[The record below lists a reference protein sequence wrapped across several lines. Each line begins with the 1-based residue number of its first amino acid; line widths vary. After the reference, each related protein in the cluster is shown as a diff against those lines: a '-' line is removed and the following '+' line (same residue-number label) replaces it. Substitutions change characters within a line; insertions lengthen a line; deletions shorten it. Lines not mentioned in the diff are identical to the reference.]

1 MARLLFFIGLLA
13 STLSFAQVATV
24 SQELKNLGL
33 SERYKFM
40 KSNSQTFQDYKVIK
54 EVALDGFWKIVM
66 DSVSGQKL
74 LIATTKENNARVEA
88 NLTIAELTLKKER
101 EAASQI
107 LFDSTH
113 ISFVGVDFSKKIF
126 LTITAVVVA
135 VFGLLISFIVGN
147 MKLMRSNMKEKIVI
161 ADLISHEYEEFKR
174 KTLEKQTK
182 LSRELQNERN
192 KLEELKT
199 R

>member
-13 STLSFAQVATV
+13 STLSSAQVATV
-24 SQELKNLGL
+24 SQEPKNLGL

-40 KSNSQTFQDYKVIK
+40 KSNAQTFQDYKVIK
-54 EVALDGFWKIVM
+54 EITLDGFWKIVM
-66 DSVSGQKL
+66 DSVNVQKR
-74 LIATTKENNARVEA
+74 LIASTNENTARVEA
-88 NLTIAELTLKKER
+88 TLNIAELTLKKER

-113 ISFVGVDFSKKIF
+113 ISIVGVDFSKKVF

-135 VFGLLISFIVGN
+135 LVGLLISFIVGN

-174 KTLEKQTK
+174 KALEKQTK

>member
-1 MARLLFFIGLLA
+1 MIRILLAIGLLV
-13 STLSFAQVATV
+13 SNLSYAQVATV
-24 SQELKNLGL
+24 SQEPKNQGL

-40 KSNSQTFQDYKVIK
+40 KSNAQTFQDYKVIK
-54 EVALDGFWKIVM
+54 EIALDGFWKIVM
-66 DSVSGQKL
+66 DSVNGQKL
-74 LIATTKENNARVEA
+74 LISKTKENNARVEA
-88 NLTIAELTLKKER
+88 NLTIAKLTLKKER
-101 EAASQI
+101 DSASQI

-113 ISFVGVDFSKKIF
+113 ISIVGVDFSKKVF
-126 LTITAVVVA
+126 LTATAVVIAIV
-135 VFGLLISFIVGN
+135 GLLISFIIAN

-161 ADLISHEYEEFKR
+161 ADLILNEYEEFKR

>member
-13 STLSFAQVATV
+13 STLSFAQIANV
-24 SQELKNLGL
+24 SQEAKNQGL
-33 SERYKFM
+33 SERYKLM

-54 EVALDGFWKIVM
+54 EITLDGFWKIVM
-66 DSVSGQKL
+66 DSVNGQNILVAK
-74 LIATTKENNARVEA
+74 TKENNARLEA
-88 NLTIAELTLKKER
+88 DLNVAELTLKKER
-101 EAASQI
+101 EAASQV
-107 LFDSTH
+107 LYDSTH
-113 ISFVGVDFSKKIF
+113 ISIVGIDFSKKVF
-126 LTITAVVVA
+126 LIITSVILVA
-135 VFGLLISFIVGN
+135 FVLLISFIIGN

-161 ADLISHEYEEFKR
+161 ADLISHEYEGFKR